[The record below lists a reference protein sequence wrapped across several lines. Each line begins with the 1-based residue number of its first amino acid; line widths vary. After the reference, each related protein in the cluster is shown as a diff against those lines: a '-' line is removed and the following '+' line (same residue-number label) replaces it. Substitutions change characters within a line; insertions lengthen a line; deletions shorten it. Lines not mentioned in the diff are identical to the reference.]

1 MNPQLTTPTA
11 CRQKTMYNSNE
22 TAKRAVKRRN
32 KAAGY
37 KYLRHYQCNVC
48 GFWHVT
54 SEAKADTMGID
65 LRLDDPEA
73 EARA

>member
-1 MNPQLTTPTA
+1 MSKQLTTPKA
-11 CRQKTMYNSNE
+11 CKNKRLYHSNE

-37 KYLRHYQCNVC
+37 KYLRKYQCNVC

-54 SEAKADTMGID
+54 SENLET
-65 LRLDDPEA
+65 
-73 EARA
+73 

>member
-1 MNPQLTTPTA
+1 MAQLTTDKT
-11 CRQKTMYNSNE
+11 CKQKTMYHSKE

-48 GFWHVT
+48 DFWHVT
-54 SEAKADTMGID
+54 TQIKEV
-65 LRLDDPEA
+65 
-73 EARA
+73 

>member
-1 MNPQLTTPTA
+1 MSEQLTSEKT
-11 CRQKTMYNSNE
+11 CKQKTIYHSNE

-37 KYLRHYQCNVC
+37 KYRRKYQCNVC

-54 SEAKADTMGID
+54 AQA
-65 LRLDDPEA
+65 PE
-73 EARA
+73 